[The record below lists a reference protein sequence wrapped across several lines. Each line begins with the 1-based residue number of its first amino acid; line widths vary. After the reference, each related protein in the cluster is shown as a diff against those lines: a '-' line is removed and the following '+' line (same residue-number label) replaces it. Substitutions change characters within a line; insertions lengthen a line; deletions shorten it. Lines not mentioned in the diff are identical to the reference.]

1 MSPARVSFLL
11 ILTFIPAERL
21 PQAKWKIVRYSIN
34 IVKPYI
40 VSTFPRLYLY
50 FTSGSIRKT
59 DKRLRHMKDSLLAL
73 GSALIMVLAGSAA
86 HANPSQTISLSDE
99 DTTYTRV
106 ITERSGK
113 IVATL
118 GLPDSA
124 AFYRVRAIVTDQYR
138 ALNAIDT
145 HRDSLLKQHPSDS
158 LKKIIRQDADT
169 KIAGLHAAY
178 LKKLAT
184 QLDSQ
189 QIDKIKDGMT
199 YNVRTVTYNAYV
211 KMIPQLTDQ
220 QKAVIMADLIEAR
233 EHAMDGGSSKEKHAW
248 FGKYKGRINNYL
260 STQGIDEKQVS
271 KQAK

>member
-1 MSPARVSFLL
+1 
-11 ILTFIPAERL
+11 
-21 PQAKWKIVRYSIN
+21 
-34 IVKPYI
+34 
-40 VSTFPRLYLY
+40 
-50 FTSGSIRKT
+50 
-59 DKRLRHMKDSLLAL
+59 MKDSLLAL
-73 GSALIMVLAGSAA
+73 GSTLIMVLAGSAA
-86 HANPSQTISLSDE
+86 HANPTHTLSLSDE

-145 HRDSLLKQHPSDS
+145 YRDSLLKQHPSDS

-169 KIAGLHAAY
+169 RIAALHAAY

-184 QLDSQ
+184 QLDSL

>member
-1 MSPARVSFLL
+1 
-11 ILTFIPAERL
+11 
-21 PQAKWKIVRYSIN
+21 
-34 IVKPYI
+34 
-40 VSTFPRLYLY
+40 
-50 FTSGSIRKT
+50 
-59 DKRLRHMKDSLLAL
+59 MKHSLLAL
-73 GSALIMVLAGSAA
+73 GSTLIMVLAVSAA
-86 HANPSQTISLSDE
+86 HANSSHVTSFE

-113 IVATL
+113 IVAAL

-124 AFYRVRAIVTDQYR
+124 VFYRVRTIVADQYR
-138 ALNAIDT
+138 ALNAVYT
-145 HRDSLLKQHPSDS
+145 VRDSLLKQHPTDS
-158 LKKIIRQDADT
+158 IKKIVQQDADT
-169 KIAGLHAAY
+169 KVTGLHAAY

-199 YNVRTVTYNAYV
+199 YNVRNVTYNAYLQ
-211 KMIPQLTDQ
+211 MIPQLTDQ

-233 EHAMDGGSSKEKHAW
+233 EHSMDAESSEKKHAW

-260 STQGIDEKQVS
+260 SQQGLNT

>member
-1 MSPARVSFLL
+1 
-11 ILTFIPAERL
+11 
-21 PQAKWKIVRYSIN
+21 
-34 IVKPYI
+34 
-40 VSTFPRLYLY
+40 
-50 FTSGSIRKT
+50 
-59 DKRLRHMKDSLLAL
+59 MKHSLLAL
-73 GSALIMVLAGSAA
+73 GSTLIMVLAVSAA
-86 HANPSQTISLSDE
+86 HANPSHATSFE

-113 IVATL
+113 IVAAL

-124 AFYRVRAIVTDQYR
+124 VFYRVRTIVADQYR
-138 ALNAIDT
+138 ALNAVYT
-145 HRDSLLKQHPSDS
+145 VRDSLLKQHPTDS
-158 LKKIIRQDADT
+158 IKKIVQQDADT
-169 KIAGLHAAY
+169 KVAGLHAAY

-199 YNVRTVTYNAYV
+199 YNVRNVTYNAYLQ
-211 KMIPQLTDQ
+211 MIPQLTDQ

-233 EHAMDGGSSKEKHAW
+233 EHSMDAESSEKKHAW

-260 STQGIDEKQVS
+260 SQQGLNT

>member
-1 MSPARVSFLL
+1 
-11 ILTFIPAERL
+11 
-21 PQAKWKIVRYSIN
+21 
-34 IVKPYI
+34 
-40 VSTFPRLYLY
+40 
-50 FTSGSIRKT
+50 
-59 DKRLRHMKDSLLAL
+59 MKDSLLAM
-73 GSALIMVLAGSAA
+73 GSTLIMILAGTAA
-86 HANPSQTISLSDE
+86 HANPSLATSDE

-124 AFYRVRAIVTDQYR
+124 SFYRIRAIVVDQYR
-138 ALNAIDT
+138 ALNAVYTD
-145 HRDSLLKQHPSDS
+145 RDSLLKQHPTDS
-158 LKKIIRQDADT
+158 LKKIIQQDVNT

-260 STQGIDEKQVS
+260 STQGIDEKQAS
-271 KQAK
+271 KKAK

>member
-1 MSPARVSFLL
+1 TKNSKIFHQHSETLHCLPLPTPVPLFSSF
-11 ILTFIPAERL
+11 
-21 PQAKWKIVRYSIN
+21 
-34 IVKPYI
+34 
-40 VSTFPRLYLY
+40 
-50 FTSGSIRKT
+50 SGA
-59 DKRLRHMKDSLLAL
+59 KRLRHMKDSLLAI
-73 GSALIMVLAGSAA
+73 GSTFIMFLAVTAS
-86 HANPSQTISLSDE
+86 HANPTPTTTLSDE
-99 DTTYTRV
+99 DTAYTRV

-118 GLPDSA
+118 SLPDSA
-124 AFYRVRAIVTDQYR
+124 AFYRVRTIVADQYR
-138 ALNAIDT
+138 ALNAVYT
-145 HRDSLLKQHPSDS
+145 VRDSLLKQHPTDS
-158 LKKIIRQDADT
+158 VKKIIQQDVDT

-199 YNVRTVTYNAYV
+199 YNVRMVTYNAYLQ
-211 KMIPQLTDQ
+211 MIPELTDQ

-233 EHAMDGGSSKEKHAW
+233 EHAMDAESSEKKHAW

-260 STQGIDEKQVS
+260 SQQGLNT

>member
-1 MSPARVSFLL
+1 
-11 ILTFIPAERL
+11 
-21 PQAKWKIVRYSIN
+21 
-34 IVKPYI
+34 
-40 VSTFPRLYLY
+40 
-50 FTSGSIRKT
+50 
-59 DKRLRHMKDSLLAL
+59 MKESLLAL
-73 GSALIMVLAGSAA
+73 GSTFIMILAGSAA
-86 HANPSQTISLSDE
+86 HANPSTITPLSDE
-99 DTTYTRV
+99 DTAYTRI
-106 ITERSGK
+106 ITQRSGK

-124 AFYRVRAIVTDQYR
+124 SFYRIRAIVVNQYR
-138 ALNAIDT
+138 ALNAVYT
-145 HRDSLLKQHPSDS
+145 VRDSLLKQHPTDAV
-158 LKKIIRQDADT
+158 KKTIQQDVDT
-169 KIAGLHAAY
+169 KIAVLHTAY

-184 QLDSQ
+184 QLDSL

-220 QKAVIMADLIEAR
+220 QKSVIMADLIEAR

-260 STQGIDEKQVS
+260 STQGIDEKKAS